1 MIVAAG
7 LLLLL
12 LVLTGVLLAPPLVRR
27 PRRTVEQPA
36 SPTPLGAPVGPFERW
51 EAERKGQELLRR
63 LLTDEEYAQLQRDG
77 YLAVASPSVAGRVYR
92 VPRRR
97 GFVERHED
105 GGEPL
110 RLCLVPDRW
119 LPDADIVLMHKFLIE
134 ADEALYL
141 QRANHLGPGAESAS
155 ASPSPADLAVA
166 SGVRVASRPCRRA

>member
-1 MIVAAG
+1 MMVAAG

-12 LVLTGVLLAPPLVRR
+12 LLLTGALLAPPLARR
-27 PRRTVEQPA
+27 PRREPEQPA

-63 LLTDEEYAQLQRDG
+63 LLTAEEYAQLQRDG
-77 YLAVASPSVAGRVYR
+77 YLVVASRSVAGRVYR

-105 GGEPL
+105 GVAPL

-155 ASPSPADLAVA
+155 ASPSLAGAPVA
-166 SGVRVASRPCRRA
+166 SGVRVTSRPCRRA

>member
-1 MIVAAG
+1 MMAAAG

-12 LVLTGVLLAPPLVRR
+12 LLLTGALLAPPLARP
-27 PRRTVEQPA
+27 PRRAAEQPA

-63 LLTDEEYAQLQRDG
+63 LLTDEEYAQLQRDS

-105 GGEPL
+105 GQAPV

-134 ADEALYL
+134 ADEPRYL
-141 QRANHLGPGAESAS
+141 QLANHLAPAVNASRAS
-155 ASPSPADLAVA
+155 A
-166 SGVRVASRPCRRA
+166 

>member
-1 MIVAAG
+1 MVAAG

-12 LVLTGVLLAPPLVRR
+12 LLLTGALLAPPVVRR
-27 PRRTVEQPA
+27 PRREPEQPA
-36 SPTPLGAPVGPFERW
+36 SPTPLGAPIGPFERW

-63 LLTDEEYAQLQRDG
+63 LLTAEEYAQLQRDG

-97 GFVERHED
+97 GFVERHEE
-105 GGEPL
+105 GRAPL

-155 ASPSPADLAVA
+155 ASPSLAGPAVA